1 RKKQIKTIE
10 PLENLSYD
18 IDMANQESKTLPICK
33 CDHED
38 EIYHQHEKRVNENKK
53 LRYEVEEKKI
63 ELQEAEKYLEYLKS

>member
-38 EIYHQHEKRVNENKK
+38 EIYHQVKKEVNILFQRVMEYNEKTFGKFM
-53 LRYEVEEKKI
+53 
-63 ELQEAEKYLEYLKS
+63 